1 MILLLISAS
10 LLLGGISFAIGISPL
25 YFRLKST
32 DTDVLSLIG
41 SSMLLSSA
49 LAVIIPEGF
58 EQLGTSHGG
67 PILALGYLAMFL
79 VDKLVHMLNPVSSTQ
94 YVAVD
99 NLHDFQLADEDLS
112 EDTSK
117 DVSALT
123 NTIGLCESFNIK
135 LIIGYVLL

>member
-1 MILLLISAS
+1 
-10 LLLGGISFAIGISPL
+10 
-25 YFRLKST
+25 
-32 DTDVLSLIG
+32 
-41 SSMLLSSA
+41 MLLSSA